1 MKNLSKSKYTL
12 GRVCEKKL
20 WLSEYKKEEAKEDN
34 STVLANGNMVGDLAR
49 HLFGDNYVLIDY
61 NKGLKEMIRDTKVAL
76 AFKPNIIC
84 EASFSYN
91 GNFCSVDILKN
102 DIDGVELYEVK
113 STTEKKDIYLDDI
126 SYQTWVLKMCGI
138 NVKKSCLVHINS
150 EYVKDG
156 NLDINKFFM
165 IEDVTK
171 ELDLDIIKECSNE
184 YHKVINRNIEP
195 EVDLNSNCKY
205 NNELCPFFDYCTRRL
220 SKPNVFD
227 LASVYF
233 KNKLE
238 LYKKGIITFEDL
250 IKDGSINEKG
260 LEQVKYEL
268 EDLKPKINKNN
279 INKFLD
285 KVTYPVYFLDFESYQ
300 DVIPK
305 YDGTK
310 PYQQIC
316 FQYSLDYYLEQGG
329 ELYHKEFLNDK
340 YTENPM
346 KYLCENLVNDIPK
359 DSCIIVYND
368 TFEKTRLKE
377 MAEIFPEYKEHLLNI
392 RNNIIDLMVIFRNRD
407 YYIKEMEGSY
417 SIKHVLP
424 ALFPNDESLNY
435 NNLEQVHKGNEASE
449 AYLSLPSLSKKDEKI
464 LRGNMLRYCGL
475 DTRAMVKIFDKL
487 KELE

>member
-1 MKNLSKSKYTL
+1 MNNLSKSKYTL

-20 WLSEYKKEEAKEDN
+20 WLSEFKKEEAKEDN

-61 NKGLKEMIRDTKVAL
+61 SKGLKDMIKDTKISL

-113 STTEKKDIYLDDI
+113 STTEKKDIYIDDI
-126 SYQTWVLKMCGI
+126 AYQTWVLKMCGM

-150 EYVKDG
+150 EYVKDKD
-156 NLDINKFFM
+156 LDINKFFS
-165 IEDVTK
+165 IEDVTD
-171 ELDLDIIKECSNE
+171 ELDLDSVEEYSNE

-195 EVDLNSNCKY
+195 DIDLNPNCKF
-205 NNELCPFFDYCTRRL
+205 NSELCPFFDYCTKGL

-227 LASVYF
+227 IASINF
-233 KNKLE
+233 KSKLK
-238 LYKKGIITFEDL
+238 LYYDGIITFDDL

-316 FQYSLDYYLEQGG
+316 FQYSLDYYLEPGG
-329 ELYHKEFLNDK
+329 KLHHKEFLNDK
-340 YTENPM
+340 YDENPM

-359 DSCIIVYND
+359 DSCIIVYNE

-392 RNNIIDLMVIFRNRD
+392 RDNIIDLMVIFRNRD

-435 NNLEQVHKGNEASE
+435 SNLDQVHKGNEASE
-449 AYLSLPSLSKKDEKI
+449 AYLSLPSLSKKDEEY
-464 LRGNMLRYCGL
+464 LRSNMLKYCGL
-475 DTRAMVKIFDKL
+475 DTYAMVKIFDKL